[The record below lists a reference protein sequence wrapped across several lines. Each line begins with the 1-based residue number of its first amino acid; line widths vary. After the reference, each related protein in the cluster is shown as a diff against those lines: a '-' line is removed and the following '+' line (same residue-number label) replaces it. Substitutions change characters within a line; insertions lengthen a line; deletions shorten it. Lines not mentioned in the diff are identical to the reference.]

1 MVFKVPSNANH
12 PVLLRTVAGGTAGP
26 KVVNPAPGAGVC
38 RRYLAKRG
46 PCRKGE
52 PGLGEGVS
60 PSPLGQA
67 EAAVWALNTPTRPL
81 PLSAEHK
88 MAPRSGWGR
97 EGGQCASAPCWAGPR
112 APASRR
118 QKTAAAPPSH
128 CACASRGRGQR
139 SFGGATSSAA
149 HALCRCAPPP
159 PAGSAKVP
167 ELARPPARPSRAAAV
182 TRRPAPVRTPL
193 QRQVGARPPAG
204 GRGGVCMYAC
214 GRGCC
219 TTGPP
224 FPRSAGAAFR
234 CPHAES
240 LKRVERRKNTTQN
253 PKPSHF
259 SPPPKKKSPRR
270 GVSPPH
276 PPTGAGLPQQPA
288 RRSRAR
294 AVPCGSPAAG
304 VPSGEGGWE
313 RG

>member
-1 MVFKVPSNANH
+1 MGG
-12 PVLLRTVAGGTAGP
+12 LRAA
-26 KVVNPAPGAGVC
+26 
-38 RRYLAKRG
+38 RR
-46 PCRKGE
+46 
-52 PGLGEGVS
+52 
-60 PSPLGQA
+60 
-67 EAAVWALNTPTRPL
+67 
-81 PLSAEHK
+81 
-88 MAPRSGWGR
+88 MRS
-97 EGGQCASAPCWAGPR
+97 
-112 APASRR
+112 
-118 QKTAAAPPSH
+118 AAA
-128 CACASRGRGQR
+128 R
-139 SFGGATSSAA
+139 
-149 HALCRCAPPP
+149 PPP

-259 SPPPKKKSPRR
+259 SPPPQKKITAEGRVTPP
-270 GVSPPH
+270 PPH
-276 PPTGAGLPQQPA
+276 RCRFASAARSPQPCQGRPLRQPGCRCA
-288 RRSRAR
+288 LWGGRVGKGVILIFFFSFSPFF
-294 AVPCGSPAAG
+294 AVFSPAAG
-304 VPSGEGGWE
+304 GAGGCGR
-313 RG
+313 RGGQRLPAPARCHLLQPPLWGGGGGRWAVVISRDK